1 MIPVRLE
8 LVGSYHE
15 LGIFLDRV
23 SKLDRIVKIENLS
36 LTRLKQPPK
45 LQVSCTVVTYR
56 FVEKAEEKP
65 AKPGQKK

>member
-1 MIPVRLE
+1 VIPVRLE
-8 LVGSYHE
+8 LVGSYHD
-15 LGIFLDRV
+15 LGVFLDRV
-23 SKLDRIVKIENLS
+23 SKLDRIDKFDNLS

-65 AKPGQKK
+65 AQKK